1 MLVGCSITWVQYLME
16 SEVDARA
23 REAAENTV
31 EHLLEMLHDGRIT
44 FEDMKAA
51 AQRDEAIFFNRPD
64 FSDKYFAHRDSYI
77 EERKLYNQKIL
88 QRIQHQE
95 MEGLIEQLTVICAGL
110 LEELD
115 WVIGEINAVHKRRR
129 RLEKMN

>member
-1 MLVGCSITWVQYLME
+1 ME

-77 EERKLYNQKIL
+77 EEKEAVQPKNSAAYSTPRNGRPNRTTDSYMCRVARGIGLGNRGNKCSAQKTQKI
-88 QRIQHQE
+88 RE
-95 MEGLIEQLTVICAGL
+95 N
-110 LEELD
+110 
-115 WVIGEINAVHKRRR
+115 EITIS
-129 RLEKMN
+129 